1 MSLSAAEAP
10 PLPLEEPQPDRSL
23 DNAAT
28 TLKEAPVVP
37 SEKMESLVKLNWE
50 GKIPVMVSLAAT
62 SNVSPTLPDPIFC
75 LVSRQTFLH
84 LGLESAYAQFQE
96 YALESPLLPRE
107 QVANGSTEEGNFK
120 TPVLVQD
127 DEDSD
132 DKAPVSGG
140 ARPYAPTSVGY
151 RRVME
156 PAPGTISN
164 SRDAAAAAPPL
175 QYSHVWF
182 QDTATGQALR
192 WHLFVGVLYDLQ
204 SPTTTLP
211 WQITMHF
218 QPPPLASI
226 VPLPLDPSESA
237 AHQVRRYYRH
247 GLKQALALAGPAAVV
262 RLLFTREVH
271 EQLWQAVV
279 HGQYDVYHAALPP
292 TTSWLHHVGRGWIPV
307 RLYHHY
313 DPPRQKPARANLTLG
328 QFLAERL
335 PQHFEST
342 AARHDGTVWC
352 LGGLRGLPL
361 TTPLAHLWQ
370 ALRHADQFLYVVVHT
385 E

>member
-28 TLKEAPVVP
+28 TLEEAPVVP
-37 SEKMESLVKLNWE
+37 SDKMESLVKLNWE
-50 GKIPVMVSLAAT
+50 GKIPVMVSLATT

-84 LGLESAYAQFQE
+84 LGLESACAQFQE
-96 YALESPLLPRE
+96 YALESPLLPID

-120 TPVLVQD
+120 TPVVVQD
-127 DEDSD
+127 DEDDDD
-132 DKAPVSGG
+132 DKAPSSAG
-140 ARPYAPTSVGY
+140 AIVGY

-156 PAPGTISN
+156 PAPGTISRSN
-164 SRDAAAAAPPL
+164 SRDPAVAAPPL

-204 SPTTTLP
+204 SPTTLP
-211 WQITMHF
+211 WQITVHF
-218 QPPPLASI
+218 QPPPLV

-247 GLKQALALAGPAAVV
+247 GLKQALALTGPAAVV

-292 TTSWLHHVGRGWIPV
+292 TAAWLHSDAGRGWIPV
-307 RLYHHY
+307 RLYHRH